1 MDVLSSGMDMELSQP
16 SPPPTMVST
25 KLQSL
30 DNATYLGSGKV
41 NVGGHNI
48 DSKGSLQQEVPT
60 GPLTFPILRSNTIR
74 DKLDI

>member
-41 NVGGHNI
+41 NV
-48 DSKGSLQQEVPT
+48 
-60 GPLTFPILRSNTIR
+60 
-74 DKLDI
+74 